1 MLPEGVNDTALAKRS
16 ITCVDWFRRDP
27 AGGTIFVK
35 PTEDDACVDHATE
48 ANRTVSSPP
57 HDARSL
63 RHSAE

>member
-35 PTEDDACVDHATE
+35 PTEDDTCVDHATE
-48 ANRTVSSPP
+48 GEPNR
-57 HDARSL
+57 
-63 RHSAE
+63 